1 MKLEKALD
9 AFSDDKPEETQARKR
24 KQLTVNHVTGYNQGL
39 SDAIISRADDI
50 YVAKT
55 P

>member
-9 AFSDDKPEETQARKR
+9 AFSDDKPKEEQEPRRRHLMVNQITGTQAF
-24 KQLTVNHVTGYNQGL
+24 N
-39 SDAIISRADDI
+39 DARYVRAVPTD
-50 YVAKT
+50 

>member
-9 AFSDDKPEETQARKR
+9 AFSDDKPEETQEPRRKHLMINQITGTQAVNDARY
-24 KQLTVNHVTGYNQGL
+24 V
-39 SDAIISRADDI
+39 RAVPTD
-50 YVAKT
+50 